1 MPPGFAT
8 FHSEILDM
16 EKRTFPETATKLD
29 AYVAQIMVALVIE
42 CMTDLACIDTAN
54 LGECHIPVLHKQRL
68 RAIMLANAML
78 NRAQ

>member
-1 MPPGFAT
+1 
-8 FHSEILDM
+8 
-16 EKRTFPETATKLD
+16 
-29 AYVAQIMVALVIE
+29 MVALVIE